1 MNGFTTKAIHAKRP
15 KADSHGSLRM
25 PIYETVSFEHASA
38 QEIAQAFQGRRAAH
52 VYTRISNPTIEELEQ
67 KVRLLSGGLGVL
79 ALSSGMA
86 AISNLVLTLCWQGGN
101 LVTSRHLFGNT
112 VSLFEHS
119 LGPWGL
125 EVRYVDMTNP
135 AEVEAAI
142 DEKTGMVFLEIITNP
157 QMEVA
162 DMKALSAITQAKG
175 VPLAVDSTVTT
186 PYLFDSKAHGVDVDL
201 LSSTKYISGGATTVG
216 GLLIDNGT
224 FDWKRHP
231 KLGEA
236 AKRMGPMA
244 MLATLRTQ
252 VFRNLGGCLAP
263 HNAAQQSLGLETLA
277 LRIERSCENTLALA
291 EMLEAHP
298 KVASVNY
305 PGLPSSKFH
314 QLAKAQFGGRYGG
327 LLTFDLKDKEAC
339 FAVIDGVNLIKRA
352 TNINDNKTM
361 ILHPASTI
369 FCEYSETQRQ
379 VMGVGESLIRLSV
392 GIEDLKDLKD
402 DLTQALDQL

>member
-1 MNGFTTKAIHAKRP
+1 MQGFTTRAVHGKRL
-15 KADSHGSLRM
+15 KADAHGSLRM
-25 PIYETVSFEHASA
+25 PIYETVSFEHGSA
-38 QEIAQAFQGRRAAH
+38 QEIAQAFQGRRPAH

-67 KVRLLSGGLGVL
+67 KVKLISGGLGVL

-86 AISNLVLTLCWQGGN
+86 AISNLVLTLCGQGSN

-142 DEKTGMVFLEIITNP
+142 DEKTGLVFAEIITNP

-162 DMKALSAITQAKG
+162 DMKALSKITQAKG

-186 PYLFDSKAHGVDVDL
+186 PYLFDSKAFGVDIDL

-252 VFRNLGGCLAP
+252 VYRNLGGCLAP
-263 HNAAQQSLGLETLA
+263 HNAAQHSLGLETLG
-277 LRIERSCENTLALA
+277 LRIERSCANAMALA
-291 EMLEAHP
+291 EMLERHP

-305 PGLPSSKFH
+305 PGLINSPFH
-314 QLAKAQFGGRYGG
+314 EVAKAQFGARYGG
-327 LLTFDLKDKEAC
+327 LLTFELADQEAC
-339 FAVIDGVNLIKRA
+339 FKAIDGVELIKRA

-369 FCEYSETQRQ
+369 FCEYSAEQKEQ
-379 VMGVGESLIRLSV
+379 MHVGENLIRLSV
-392 GIEDLKDLKD
+392 GIEDLADLEQ